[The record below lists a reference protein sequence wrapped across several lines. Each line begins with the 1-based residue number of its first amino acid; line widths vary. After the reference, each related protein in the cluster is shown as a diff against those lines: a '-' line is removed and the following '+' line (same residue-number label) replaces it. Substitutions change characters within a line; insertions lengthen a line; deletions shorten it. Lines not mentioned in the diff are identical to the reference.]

1 MSASPLP
8 RSCVVGWPISHS
20 RSPLIHRYW
29 LKANGIEG
37 DYDRVAVPP
46 GELPRFVAT
55 IGHDGLRGAN
65 VTVPHKEAAFAACDR
80 LTDAARAIGAVNT
93 LWRDD
98 GLLFGDNTD
107 AFGFLGNLD
116 ERAPAWRDRLDH
128 VVILGAGGAA
138 RAAVH
143 ALLGAGAG
151 QIVLVNRGF
160 ERAAALAAAF
170 GPKVSA
176 RSWTEITK
184 LLPIANLLVNTTSL
198 GMVGQPPL
206 EIDVSALAPSA
217 TVCDIVYM
225 PLRTPLIEEAARLG
239 HPVVDGLGMLL
250 HQAVSGFERWFG
262 VRPKVTPELRA
273 LLEDDILQAGRK
285 PK

>member
-1 MSASPLP
+1 MNIQGAAAIVTGGGSGLGRATAEA
-8 RSCVVGWPISHS
+8 
-20 RSPLIHRYW
+20 LIA
-29 LKANGIEG
+29 KGAK
-37 DYDRVAVPP
+37 VA
-46 GELPRFVAT
+46 LFD
-55 IGHDGLRGAN
+55 IN
-65 VTVPHKEAAFAACDR
+65 KNAAEE
-80 LTDAARAIGAVNT
+80 TARAIGAVNT
-93 LWRDD
+93 LWRQD

-128 VVILGAGGAA
+128 VIILGAGGAA

-176 RSWTEITK
+176 RSWTEIPK

-217 TVCDIVYM
+217 PVCDIVYM
-225 PLRTPLIEEAARLG
+225 PLRTPLIEDAARLG

-273 LLEDDILQAGRK
+273 LLEDDIVQAGRK